1 MSKGKS
7 ILICCAALTLLP
19 LFANQVNAQDESAA
33 YTVQI
38 GTFDKPDLADFSHLS
53 AIGFVYSGKEDG
65 NYTSVFM
72 GGYNTETVAEKVVAS
87 LQEKGYVNAFVS
99 RLDLEK
105 GSQVAVVQLA
115 TKQFN
120 EKIDWDTYV
129 KAGPL
134 YLLLAGDQVKILTG
148 IFPDVP
154 TAKQQ
159 LARIQQAGIKGAF
172 VKTVN
177 NAQLHAVGVFEAG
190 NSVKK
195 PLIQLDIPEKPA
207 ALATQDEPLPAAY
220 EASAAAA
227 PEPPKEELAAKGG
240 KPTENAPKT
249 KTTTFAPAHPIIRS
263 EVKRTA
269 ALELQKALK
278 ATGNY
283 TGSLDGYFGKGSKEA
298 LSSAYASN
306 RQLQKYGLLSRQW
319 PTPAVT
325 QGNAGSLQQA
335 IDQLREQP
343 ESSVKVLDASKTAIA
358 KAYKACHL
366 FISKGP
372 GSEVNQLMHQALR
385 EAFPTG
391 KASIGN
397 FDPAATY
404 AYQDMESL
412 LLHLSYIHQSA
423 PSLPAVPC
431 WLFRQF
437 PGPAVKAFSAVGAG
451 SHLVLQPCGGFWE
464 WEEVKLLNT
473 ILTDLSPRPEY
484 KGQPSAAALSK
495 LYGLYLSPKVPGEV
509 DRKSLE
515 AWNTSLWQGIEGW
528 ASRDPMLKEISGAL
542 KISFFHTALLLED
555 YFMNEGFSDK
565 EAKTLALSALQSL
578 TGEALQRFI

>member
-7 ILICCAALTLLP
+7 ILICFAALALLP
-19 LFANQVNAQDESAA
+19 LLANQANAQDESAA

-53 AIGFVYSGKEDG
+53 PIGFIYSGKEEG
-65 NYTSVFM
+65 NYASVFM
-72 GGYNTETVAEKVVAS
+72 GGYNTEAAAEKVVAT

-99 RLDLEK
+99 RLNLEK

-115 TKQFN
+115 TKHFN

-177 NAQLHAVGVFEAG
+177 NAQLHEVGVFEAG

-207 ALATQDEPLPAAY
+207 ALVTQDEPRPADY
-220 EASAAAA
+220 ETKAVAV
-227 PEPPKEELAAKGG
+227 PEGPKEELTAKGV
-240 KPTENAPKT
+240 KPTETAPRA
-249 KTTTFAPAHPIIRS
+249 KTTTLALPYPSIRA

-278 ATGNY
+278 SAGHY

-319 PTPAVT
+319 PTPAVA
-325 QGNAGSLQQA
+325 QGNASSLQQA

-343 ESSVKVLDASKTAIA
+343 EASVKVLDASKTAIA

-372 GSEVNQLMHQALR
+372 GGEVNQLMHQALR
-385 EAFPTG
+385 EAFPAGKTG
-391 KASIGN
+391 IAN
-397 FDPAATY
+397 FNPAATY
-404 AYQDMESL
+404 DYQDMEIL
-412 LLHLSYIHQSA
+412 LQHLSYIHQSA
-423 PSLPAVPC
+423 PGLPAVPC

-437 PGPAVKAFSAVGAG
+437 PGPATKAFSAVGAG
-451 SHLVLQPCGGFWE
+451 SHLMLQPCGGFWE
-464 WEEVKLLNT
+464 LEEVKLLNT
-473 ILTDLSPRPEY
+473 ILTDLSPQPEY

-495 LYGLYLSPKVPGEV
+495 LYSLFLSPKVPGDA

-515 AWNTSLWQGIEGW
+515 AWNTSLWQGMEGW
-528 ASRDPMLKEISGAL
+528 ASRDPMLKEISSAL
-542 KISFFHTALLLED
+542 KISFLHTALLLED
-555 YFMNEGFSDK
+555 HFMNEGFSEK

-578 TGEALQRFI
+578 TGEALRRFI